1 MQPYRETLWP
11 SFWVFAALALVIPAT
26 MLVLAPVSLA
36 AGVIGAVVLY
46 GGCVGLA
53 LIAAPRIEVTAD
65 TLRAGKASIPIDRV
79 GETTEYVG
87 VEAQQQRGPRLDAR
101 AWLLIRGW
109 VSPMVKVAV
118 VDDDDP
124 TPYWLLSTRYP
135 DRLAAA
141 IAAAKEA
148 A

>member
-11 SFWVFAALALVIPAT
+11 SIWVFAALALVIPAT
-26 MLVLAPVSLA
+26 MLVLAPVSFIV
-36 AGVIGAVVLY
+36 GVIGAVVLY
-46 GGCVGLA
+46 AGCVG
-53 LIAAPRIEVTAD
+53 IAVLGAPRIEVQNGI
-65 TLRAGKASIPIDRV
+65 LRAGRASIPVERL
-79 GETTEYVG
+79 GETVEYDG
-87 VEAQQQRGPRLDAR
+87 EAAKQQRGPRLDAR

-109 VSPMVKVAV
+109 VSPVVKVAV

-141 IAAAKEA
+141 IATAKEA
-148 A
+148 V